1 MVHPYFSGA
10 GNYRRLS
17 EHCKRDS
24 QDKELRVN
32 RYSTNRES
40 ILEIQQRIIQ
50 FVTRANWILCGL
62 ASIVGFILLPLD
74 VACGILFGGLLVT
87 INFHLLAKTLKK
99 ALTPPHLTSHNMILA
114 KYYLRF
120 LVSGFIIF
128 VLIAG
133 HIVHPVGL
141 VIGLSLVVFSIIL
154 ATICEVKK
162 LIFKEAV

>member
-1 MVHPYFSGA
+1 M
-10 GNYRRLS
+10 
-17 EHCKRDS
+17 
-24 QDKELRVN
+24 
-32 RYSTNRES
+32 
-40 ILEIQQRIIQ
+40 EIQQRIIQ
-50 FVTRANWILCGL
+50 FVTRANWILSGI
-62 ASIVGFILLPLD
+62 ASILGFVFLKSD
-74 VACGILFGGLLVT
+74 VALGILFGGLLVT

-99 ALTPPHLTSHNMILA
+99 ALTPPHLASHNMILA

-141 VIGLSLVVFSIIL
+141 VIGLSLVVFSIVL
-154 ATICEVKK
+154 ATLCEVKK

>member
-1 MVHPYFSGA
+1 
-10 GNYRRLS
+10 
-17 EHCKRDS
+17 
-24 QDKELRVN
+24 
-32 RYSTNRES
+32 
-40 ILEIQQRIIQ
+40 LEIQQRIIH
-50 FVTRANWILCGL
+50 FVTHANWILCGVV
-62 ASIVGFILLPLD
+62 SILGFILLPLD

-99 ALTPPHLTSHNMILA
+99 ALTPPHLASHNMILA

-120 LVSGFIIF
+120 LASGFIIF

-133 HIVHPVGL
+133 RIVHPVGL
-141 VIGLSLVVFSIIL
+141 VIGLSLVVLSIIL